1 MNRPIAYVL
10 VFLSITSFICCDE
23 GRKFE
28 KTTPAYQSLTEYVYS
43 YGHIYP
49 SQYENVIC
57 LSSGLILEILVKE
70 GQALKKNDPVAR
82 VLTSS
87 QLLSNKDMIVSPEKL
102 AESLDIGNSSA
113 SYGMELL
120 KDISPLA
127 EKEIILKAK
136 SNGVVFT
143 IGKQKGEAFLA
154 GEPILII
161 GNSNEISAKLEVE
174 EEDIMKIKNGAS
186 VEILINAIKDS
197 VYSGFISGVSR
208 KPTKNGTFQIAASLN
223 KFTTCFYGLSVEARI
238 CTSKKEKALCIPSS
252 FLLGGD
258 SVTIKKGD
266 KMVNIKVKT
275 GIKDDKFAE
284 ITDHVIME
292 GTTIYRLKAN
302 KFNF

>member
-10 VFLSITSFICCDE
+10 VFMSITSFICCDE

-49 SQYENVIC
+49 SQYENVI
-57 LSSGLILEILVKE
+57 
-70 GQALKKNDPVAR
+70 
-82 VLTSS
+82 
-87 QLLSNKDMIVSPEKL
+87 LLSNKDMIVSPEKL

-113 SYGMELL
+113 SYGMGLL

-284 ITDHVIME
+284 ITDHAITE
-292 GTTIYRLKAN
+292 GTPIYRLKAN